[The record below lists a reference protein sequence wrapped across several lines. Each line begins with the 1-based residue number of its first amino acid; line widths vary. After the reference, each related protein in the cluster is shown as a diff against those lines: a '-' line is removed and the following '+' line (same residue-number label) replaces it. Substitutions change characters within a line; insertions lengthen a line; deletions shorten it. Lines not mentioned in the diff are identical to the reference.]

1 VGDRLLQAFAGLL
14 HESCRTGDTVARFEA
29 EAFLL
34 LLPGTKLDAAWYVAE
49 RVRRRTAAIGAALG
63 PDGPALTASFGVA
76 EHRPPTPGATSS
88 TAPKPPSPAP
98 NEPAATAARSRSVR
112 PMRFLGVDLAWGGRR
127 PSGLAVLDP
136 DGRVV
141 DEGWATSDDELS
153 AFLTA
158 HDAGGAVVALDAP
171 LVVTNPAGTRRA
183 CEAELQRRYGRV
195 GAGPYPTNLG
205 LLGGRVRAMDLVR
218 RSPRPYLT
226 VPRDPGRRSGWWAVE
241 VFPAPALVELG
252 GLERAVRYKKGPP
265 EARRAGLRAVA
276 AVLGGLAGAEP
287 PLRLDP
293 AGRLAG
299 ELGRLETLR
308 GSGLKAVEDL
318 ADAHVCAYVGL
329 WWWARGRAATLA
341 AGDDATGA
349 ILVPRP

>member
-1 VGDRLLQAFAGLL
+1 
-14 HESCRTGDTVARFEA
+14 
-29 EAFLL
+29 
-34 LLPGTKLDAAWYVAE
+34 
-49 RVRRRTAAIGAALG
+49 
-63 PDGPALTASFGVA
+63 
-76 EHRPPTPGATSS
+76 
-88 TAPKPPSPAP
+88 
-98 NEPAATAARSRSVR
+98 
-112 PMRFLGVDLAWGGRR
+112 MRFLGVDLAWGGRR

-141 DEGWATSDDELS
+141 DEGWATSDDALS
-153 AFLTA
+153 AFLAA
-158 HDAGGAVVALDAP
+158 HDAGGAVVAVDAP

-205 LLGGRVRAMDLVR
+205 LLGGRVRAMELVG
-218 RSPRPYLT
+218 RSSRPYLT

-276 AVLGGLAGAEP
+276 AVLDGLAGADP

-293 AGRLAG
+293 AGRLTG
-299 ELGRLETLR
+299 ELGRLGTLR

-329 WWWARGRAATLA
+329 WWWARGRAATLV

>member
-1 VGDRLLQAFAGLL
+1 
-14 HESCRTGDTVARFEA
+14 
-29 EAFLL
+29 
-34 LLPGTKLDAAWYVAE
+34 
-49 RVRRRTAAIGAALG
+49 
-63 PDGPALTASFGVA
+63 
-76 EHRPPTPGATSS
+76 
-88 TAPKPPSPAP
+88 
-98 NEPAATAARSRSVR
+98 
-112 PMRFLGVDLAWGGRR
+112 MRFVGIDLAWGGRR
-127 PSGLAVLDP
+127 PSGLAALDP
-136 DGRVV
+136 GGVV
-141 DEGWATSDDELS
+141 VGEGWATTDEEIS
-153 AFLTA
+153 GFLAA
-158 HDAGGAVVALDAP
+158 HDPGGAVVALDAP
-171 LVVTNPAGTRRA
+171 LVVTNPAGTRRG

-205 LLGGRVRAMDLVR
+205 LLGGRVRAMELVG
-218 RSPRPYLT
+218 RSSRPYLT

-252 GLERAVRYKKGPP
+252 GLERAVRYKKGAP

-276 AVLGGLAGAEP
+276 AVLDGLAGADP

-293 AGRLAG
+293 AGRLTG
-299 ELGRLETLR
+299 ELGRLGTLR

-329 WWWARGRAATLA
+329 WWWARGRAATLV